1 MSDAGET
8 TSDATSTEATGTPVS
23 EPELAAFNELLT
35 THIPAAGR
43 MGVRAVELRRGYA
56 RTELPLEGNGNH
68 IGMLYAGC
76 LFTAAEVLGGALH
89 FSSFDLA
96 SCYPVVKDLAIR
108 FLRPARTAVTAS
120 VSLPEERITELQAIC
135 DAEGKAEFTLETDIL
150 DADGTVVA
158 ATTGTYQIRQHG
170 R

>member
-1 MSDAGET
+1 MSEADTTSAPLSDA
-8 TSDATSTEATGTPVS
+8 
-23 EPELAAFNELLT
+23 ELAAFNELLAT
-35 THIPAAGR
+35 QIPAAGH
-43 MGVRAVELRRGYA
+43 MGVRAVELQRGHA

-89 FSSFDLA
+89 FSTFDLA

-120 VSLPEERITELQAIC
+120 VSLPEEQIAELQATC
-135 DAEGKAEFTLETDIL
+135 DAEGKAEFTLEAEIV
-150 DADGTVVA
+150 DAEGTVVA